1 MAQYLL
7 QCAIPLV
14 ECLAFSYQ
22 NDTVLTMLSIFKR
35 NKGQTD
41 GEKPTAKLTWQQE
54 ATDAL
59 EQAVS
64 GAPVPKLMKSR
75 LRKELMKTA
84 EAKARAA
91 GKAEVSAHDLMEGL
105 MSKLPAEMKNQIQ
118 QAAQRGPK
126 GLEELQKKFQ
136 KKGK

>member
-1 MAQYLL
+1 
-7 QCAIPLV
+7 
-14 ECLAFSYQ
+14 
-22 NDTVLTMLSIFKR
+22 MLSIFKR
-35 NKGQTD
+35 NKDKQGGAQ
-41 GEKPTAKLTWQQE
+41 PTTKLTWQQE

-64 GAPVPKLMKSR
+64 GAPVPKLMKMR
-75 LRKELMKTA
+75 LRKELIKTA

-91 GKAEVSAHDLMEGL
+91 GKSEVSAHDLMEGL
-105 MSKLPAEMKNQIQ
+105 MSKLPAEMRNQIQ

-126 GLEELQKKFQ
+126 GLEQLQKKFQ